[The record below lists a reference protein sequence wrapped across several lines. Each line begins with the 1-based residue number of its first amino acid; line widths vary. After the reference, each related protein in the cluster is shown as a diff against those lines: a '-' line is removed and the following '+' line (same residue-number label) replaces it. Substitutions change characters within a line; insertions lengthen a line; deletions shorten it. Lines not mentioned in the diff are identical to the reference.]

1 MPMSKDKALIA
12 VTVPKEFKAQLEQM
26 AKQEKR
32 SLSNYISIILEEHVK
47 QKKTQNE
54 FFGAIFQQND
64 NE

>member
-12 VTVPKEFKAQLEQM
+12 VTVPKEFKVQLEQM

-32 SLSNYISIILEEHVK
+32 SLSNYISIVLEDHVK

-54 FFGAIFQQND
+54 FLQAEN
-64 NE
+64 NENHN